1 MGNKRVKINV
11 FERIQNDNIDIMKF
25 VLDGVSLELAN
36 AFRRIIL
43 EEVPC
48 MAVDEV
54 IFLEND
60 SPLFDEIIAHRLG
73 LVPLTT
79 DLENYNLPEDCTC
92 GGTGCTLCQV
102 ELTCSM
108 TADLDGEMVRT
119 GNLSSTD
126 PKVKPVNDR
135 VIIAKLQKNSM
146 LEFEAYARL
155 GLGMDHAKWQ
165 PVSAVGFGYYPDVTI
180 DDKKCAK
187 CSDPG
192 IATKRCPEQIIDFDK
207 KASMVKDYEHSCT
220 ICGACEQYCPEEA
233 ITVEYVKNKYVFTVE
248 GSGALPIKE
257 VLLKATDILEAKIDE
272 FTGYLSDDEA
282 FPE

>member
-1 MGNKRVKINV
+1 MKIKV

-25 VLDGVSLELAN
+25 VLDGVTLELAN

-60 SPLFDEIIAHRLG
+60 SPLFDEIVAHRLG
-73 LVPLTT
+73 LIPLTT
-79 DLENYNLPEDCTC
+79 DLESYNIPEDCSC
-92 GGTGCTLCQV
+92 GGAGCTLCQV
-102 ELTCSM
+102 ELTCSK

-119 GNLSSTD
+119 SDLSSTD

-135 VIIAKLQKNSM
+135 VIIAKLQKNST

-165 PVSAVGFGYYPDVTI
+165 PVSAVGFGYYPDVNI
-180 DDKKCAK
+180 DDSK
-187 CSDPG
+187 CSDCKNPG
-192 IATKRCPEQIIDFDK
+192 IAAKRCPEQVIDFDGK
-207 KASMVKDYEHSCT
+207 KASMIKDYEHTCT
-220 ICGACEQYCPEEA
+220 ICASCEKYCPEEA
-233 ITVEYVKNKYVFTVE
+233 ITVDHVKNKYIYVIE

-257 VLLKATDILEAKIDE
+257 VILKAADVLDAKIDE
-272 FTGYLSDDEA
+272 FDSYLSDEEA
-282 FPE
+282 FPPE